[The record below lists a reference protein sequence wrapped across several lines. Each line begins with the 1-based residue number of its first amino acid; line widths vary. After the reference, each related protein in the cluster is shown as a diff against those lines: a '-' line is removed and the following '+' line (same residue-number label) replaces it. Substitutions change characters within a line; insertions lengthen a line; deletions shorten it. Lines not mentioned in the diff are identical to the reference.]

1 MVACNFSVEP
11 IPSQCSRVIFSKWK
25 MGTFA
30 KNALNSCLMRIVLSL
45 LKPWLLKESSSV
57 TLPLPFALIHVS
69 GLILI
74 IRKFEK
80 YHMQSF
86 PKEIKTSR
94 AFLRLPPVFSTI
106 LSYKLPLFVKCF
118 LCWEK
123 RFLSC
128 FLLCDPS
135 GWFSISSREKYHYS
149 TNFHCRES
157 PLLNTIKIIF
167 SRYFRFFIYLSK

>member
-86 PKEIKTSR
+86 PKEIKNSL
-94 AFLRLPPVFSTI
+94 AFLRLPPVKFYHIS
-106 LSYKLPLFVKCF
+106 
-118 LCWEK
+118 
-123 RFLSC
+123 FLSC

-135 GWFSISSREKYHYS
+135 GWFSISSREKYYYS